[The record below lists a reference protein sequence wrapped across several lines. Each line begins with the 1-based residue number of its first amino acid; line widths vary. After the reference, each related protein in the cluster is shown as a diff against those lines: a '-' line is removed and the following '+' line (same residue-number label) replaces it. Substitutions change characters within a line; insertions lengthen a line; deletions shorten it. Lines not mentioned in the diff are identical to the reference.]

1 MSSLRPSADEERWL
15 ALAARLPSVHDAR
28 SIAESSG
35 HWKTIGWMKRSA
47 LFLLGI
53 VCAALTYIVL
63 ELMHLPGAP
72 WICAALLL
80 GAAEWLIVGRR
91 LFGCGIEEL
100 LEAASLVIVAIFAVD
115 FWHGRHDSM
124 TLLLIAVAFAL
135 AGLRLLNPLFST
147 VSVISLS
154 AAIHEF
160 IVQQGHSSPSAAA
173 WLSGGLCFVV
183 GTAALAGCMIEFRRP
198 SYDRMV
204 DWLVVAMPVCGY
216 LWIGVGG
223 SAPSSVWLTAALL
236 LAFGGAALAVGV
248 RARLHAPLGAFML
261 CAGCLAYE
269 LRRISSLSVQERL
282 LLGGGAVLLIA
293 VALDRYLR
301 EPRRGITSR
310 QLETDDSLD
319 PLQLAGTLALAP
331 HGPAGPDG
339 FKGGGGT
346 SSGGGASGN
355 Y

>member
-1 MSSLRPSADEERWL
+1 MRSLRPSTDEERWL
-15 ALAARLPSVHDAR
+15 ALAARLPSVADTR
-28 SIAESSG
+28 SHAESSG
-35 HWKTIGWMKRSA
+35 HWKTVGWMKRSA

-53 VCAALTYIVL
+53 ICAALTYVVL
-63 ELMHLPGAP
+63 ELMHPPGAP

-124 TLLLIAVAFAL
+124 TLLLIAIAFGL

-154 AAIHEF
+154 GAVHEF

-183 GTAALAGCMIEFRRP
+183 GTAALAGCKMEFRRP

-204 DWLVVAMPVCGY
+204 DWLVVAMPLCGY
-216 LWIGVGG
+216 LWIGAGG
-223 SAPSSVWLTAALL
+223 IAPSSIWLTAGLL
-236 LAFGGAALAVGV
+236 LAFGGTALAVGV
-248 RARLHAPLGAFML
+248 RARWHAPLGAFML
-261 CAGCLAYE
+261 CAGCLAYD
-269 LRRISSLSVQERL
+269 LRRISGVSLQERL
-282 LLGGGAVLLIA
+282 MLGGGAVLLIA

-301 EPRRGITSR
+301 VPRRGITSR

-319 PLQLAGTLALAP
+319 LLQLAGTVALAP
-331 HGPAGPDG
+331 HGSADPDK
-339 FKGGGGT
+339 FKGGGGA
-346 SSGGGASGN
+346 SSGAGASGN

>member
-1 MSSLRPSADEERWL
+1 
-15 ALAARLPSVHDAR
+15 
-28 SIAESSG
+28 
-35 HWKTIGWMKRSA
+35 
-47 LFLLGI
+47 
-53 VCAALTYIVL
+53 
-63 ELMHLPGAP
+63 
-72 WICAALLL
+72 
-80 GAAEWLIVGRR
+80 
-91 LFGCGIEEL
+91 
-100 LEAASLVIVAIFAVD
+100 
-115 FWHGRHDSM
+115 
-124 TLLLIAVAFAL
+124 
-135 AGLRLLNPLFST
+135 
-147 VSVISLS
+147 
-154 AAIHEF
+154 
-160 IVQQGHSSPSAAA
+160 
-173 WLSGGLCFVV
+173 
-183 GTAALAGCMIEFRRP
+183 
-198 SYDRMV
+198 
-204 DWLVVAMPVCGY
+204 
-216 LWIGVGG
+216 
-223 SAPSSVWLTAALL
+223 
-236 LAFGGAALAVGV
+236 
-248 RARLHAPLGAFML
+248 ML

>member
-1 MSSLRPSADEERWL
+1 MSSFRPSADEERWL
-15 ALAARLPSVHDAR
+15 ALAARLPSIQDSR
-28 SIAESSG
+28 SIAELSG

-47 LFLLGI
+47 LFLLGM
-53 VCAALTYIVL
+53 VCAALTYTVL

-91 LFGCGIEEL
+91 LFGCGIEES
-100 LEAASLVIVAIFAVD
+100 LEAASLVIVAIFAAD

-124 TLLLIAVAFAL
+124 TLLMIAIAFGI
-135 AGLRLLNPLFST
+135 AGLRLLNPLFAT

-154 AAIHEF
+154 AAVNEF
-160 IVQQGHSSPSAAA
+160 IAQQGHSSPLAAA
-173 WLSGGLCFVV
+173 WLSGGLCFVA
-183 GTAALAGCMIEFRRP
+183 GAAALAGCMIERRRP

-204 DWLVVAMPVCGY
+204 DWLVVAMPACGY

-223 SAPSSVWLTAALL
+223 TVQSSIWLIAGLL
-236 LAFGGAALAVGV
+236 LAFGAAALAVGV

-269 LRRISSLSVQERL
+269 LRRISGWSLQQRL

-293 VALDRYLR
+293 VVLDRYLR

-310 QLETDDSLD
+310 QFEIDDSLD
-319 PLQLAGTLALAP
+319 LLQLAGTVALAP
-331 HGPAGPDG
+331 QGSAGPDR
-339 FKGGGGT
+339 FKGGGGA